1 MNSPAA
7 VMRDML
13 PEDLPYVMRIH
24 QSDKFDLSELT
35 LTEEGK
41 INPLYL
47 TRKVLTI
54 DGKIVCAVLAKMNVE
69 ALLVMDHG
77 DWGTADQKFLAIKAL
92 QTEGKKDLW
101 SKGIDK
107 VYSYT
112 TENVGRYKK
121 RLEQLGW
128 TVKNTLT
135 SWVQSTKTEG
145 TL

>member
-1 MNSPAA
+1 MNEA
-7 VMRDML
+7 VIREML
-13 PEDLPYVMRIH
+13 PGDLPEVLSIH
-24 QSDKFDLSELT
+24 SDTKFDLSELT
-35 LTEEGK
+35 LTDEGK

-54 DGKIVCAVLAKMNVE
+54 DGKIVCAVLAKMNIE
-69 ALLVMDHG
+69 ALLVLDHG
-77 DWGTADQKFLAIKAL
+77 DWGTADQKFLAIRTL

-101 SKGIDK
+101 SKGIRK
-107 VYSYT
+107 VYCYT
-112 TENVGRYKK
+112 TESTGRYKK

-128 TVKNTLT
+128 EVKNILT